1 MDLTDIYKTLH
12 STTTGYTFFSSAYST
27 YSKIDHMLSHKAIL
41 NKLKNQNHTNYTLR
55 PQHDKNINQ
64 YQEDLLKLYNYM
76 EIKQPTP
83 E

>member
-1 MDLTDIYKTLH
+1 
-12 STTTGYTFFSSAYST
+12 
-27 YSKIDHMLSHKAIL
+27 MLSHKAIL